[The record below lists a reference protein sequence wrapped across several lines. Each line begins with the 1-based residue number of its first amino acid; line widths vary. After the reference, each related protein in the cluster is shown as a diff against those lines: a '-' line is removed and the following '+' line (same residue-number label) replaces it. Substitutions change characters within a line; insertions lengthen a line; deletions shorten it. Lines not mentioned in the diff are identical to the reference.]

1 MCGIAGY
8 LNIDPAKKSSST
20 LAQNMIDVLS
30 HRGPDDSN
38 IFTQDNLALGHRRL
52 SIIDIEG
59 GNQPMRSECGR
70 YVIVFNG
77 EIYNYQRLKSELKSR
92 KIRFKTNSDTE
103 VILKYY
109 EIYGENCVTKFNGM
123 FAIAIWDTVLKTLFL
138 ARDRLGEKPLYYYFD
153 DKKFIFASEI
163 KSILKVLEAT
173 PTIDYSALGN
183 YFHFD
188 YIPEPDSIYKEIKKL
203 KPGHSIL
210 VKDAKIDIK
219 KYWEIPQSFL
229 ENRSVADYC
238 DELRFLAE
246 DSVRL
251 RMISDVP
258 LGVFLSGGLD
268 SSIITGLM
276 AKISGNIP
284 VRTFSIRGG
293 EGEFDELKYAKDVS
307 IFNQTIH
314 TEFESA
320 SVKIQDLL
328 PTLVK
333 HLDEP
338 FADSSII
345 PTYHVT
351 RLAREKV
358 TVALSGEGGD
368 ELFGGYDWH
377 ARHLQ
382 IRKYAA
388 SVPKSIRELLFTK
401 LLINSEY
408 PTHYNNLIMK
418 TLSRISLG
426 NRLSLKEPSEIYRS
440 QMIGFSD
447 NFYAMIQSDKLDN
460 SILSSDSKSIG
471 PSEIF
476 ESRSGSNDILDSPL
490 TTDLMMYLPSD
501 LLVKVDRM
509 SMLNSLEVRCP
520 LLDHRL
526 IEFAANVPSNLK
538 ISGHT
543 RKFLFKTAFKDLL
556 PSSIYNRK
564 NKRGFSISISSM
576 LHGDFM
582 NYVKE
587 VVLDNSIIN
596 RGFFNRASVEFM
608 LEIHHKKTQDYG
620 PQIWNLLIFSL
631 WLNQQEYRYSI

>member
-1 MCGIAGY
+1 MTD
-8 LNIDPAKKSSST
+8 L
-20 LAQNMIDVLS
+20 LS
-30 HRGPDDSN
+30 HRGPDDGN
-38 IFTQDNLALGHRRL
+38 IFTQGNIALGHRRL
-52 SIIDIEG
+52 SIIDIAG
-59 GNQPMRSECGR
+59 GHQPMHSGCDR

-77 EIYNYQRLKSELKSR
+77 EIYNYQKLKNELKSR
-92 KIRFKTNSDTE
+92 NIKFKTNSDTE

-109 EIYGENCVTKFNGM
+109 EIYGENCVAKFNGM
-123 FAIAIWDTVLKTLFL
+123 FAIAIWDKVLKTLFI

-153 DKKFIFASEI
+153 DEKFIFASEI
-163 KSILKVLEAT
+163 KSILKTLGAA

-183 YFHFD
+183 YFSFD
-188 YIPEPDSIYKEIKKL
+188 YIPEPDSIYKNIKKL
-203 KPGHSIL
+203 KPGHSL
-210 VKDAKIDIK
+210 VVNGAKIDLK
-219 KYWEIPQSFL
+219 KYWAIPQSL
-229 ENRSVADYC
+229 LDNRSVTDYC

-276 AKISGNIP
+276 AKISGNTP

-307 IFNQTIH
+307 IFNRTIH
-314 TEFESA
+314 TEFDSV
-320 SVKIQDLL
+320 SVKIHDLL
-328 PTLVK
+328 PRLVK

-388 SVPKSIRELLFTK
+388 SVPKPIRELISKK
-401 LLINSEY
+401 LLMNSEC
-408 PTHYNNLIMK
+408 PTRYKNSIMK

-426 NRLSLKEPSEIYRS
+426 NRLSLKEPSEIYKS
-440 QMIGFSD
+440 QMTGFSD
-447 NFYAMIQSDKLDN
+447 NFYAMIQSAKLDN
-460 SILSSDSKSIG
+460 SILNSNGQSIS

-476 ESRSGSNDILDSPL
+476 GSRSDSNDMLDSPL

-556 PSSIYNRK
+556 PSSVYNRTA
-564 NKRGFSISISSM
+564 KRGFSIPISTM
-576 LHGDFM
+576 FHGDFM
-582 NYVKE
+582 DYAKE
-587 VVLDNSIIN
+587 VILDNSIIN
-596 RGFFNRASVEFM
+596 RGFFNRASVETL

-631 WLNQQEYRYSI
+631 WLNQQDYRYSI

>member
-1 MCGIAGY
+1 VCGIAGY
-8 LNIDPAKKSSST
+8 INIDPTKKSSSKLVQDMT
-20 LAQNMIDVLS
+20 DVLS
-30 HRGPDDSN
+30 HRGPDDGN
-38 IFTQDNLALGHRRL
+38 IFTQGNIALGHRRL
-52 SIIDIEG
+52 SIIDIAG
-59 GNQPMRSECGR
+59 GHQPMHSGCDR

-77 EIYNYQRLKSELKSR
+77 EIYNYQKLKNELKLR
-92 KIRFKTNSDTE
+92 NIKFKTNSDTE

-123 FAIAIWDTVLKTLFL
+123 FAIAIWDKVLKTLFI

-153 DKKFIFASEI
+153 DEKFVFASEI
-163 KSILKVLEAT
+163 KSILKTLGTA

-183 YFHFD
+183 YFSFD
-188 YIPEPDSIYKEIKKL
+188 YIAEPDSIYKNIKKL
-203 KPGHSIL
+203 KPGHSL
-210 VKDAKIDIK
+210 VLKGAKIDLK
-219 KYWEIPQSFL
+219 KYWEIPQSL
-229 ENRSVADYC
+229 MDNRSVADYC

-258 LGVFLSGGLD
+258 IGVFLSGGLD

-276 AKISGNIP
+276 AKISGNTP

-314 TEFESA
+314 TEFDSV
-320 SVKIQDLL
+320 SVKIHDLL
-328 PTLVK
+328 PRLVK

-377 ARHLQ
+377 ARYLQ

-388 SVPKSIRELLFTK
+388 LVPKPIRELLFKK
-401 LLINSEY
+401 LLMNSEC
-408 PTHYNNLIMK
+408 PTRYKNSIMK

-426 NRLSLKEPSEIYRS
+426 NRLSLKEPSEIYKS
-440 QMIGFSD
+440 QMTGFSD
-447 NFYAMIQSDKLDN
+447 NFYAMIQSAKLDN
-460 SILSSDSKSIG
+460 NILNSNGQFISPCEIFGSRSDS
-471 PSEIF
+471 
-476 ESRSGSNDILDSPL
+476 NDMLDSPL

-556 PSSIYNRK
+556 PSSVYNRK
-564 NKRGFSISISSM
+564 SKRGFSIPISTM
-576 LHGDFM
+576 FHGDFM
-582 NYVKE
+582 DYAKE
-587 VVLDNSIIN
+587 VILDKSIIN
-596 RGFFNRASVEFM
+596 RGFFNRASAESM
-608 LEIHHKKTQDYG
+608 LEIHHKKVQDYG